1 MTQLQD
7 SQKSKLRYDYLKIRD
22 RIEPSLRHAYSD
34 IILSRIKKLKD
45 YQASET
51 VMFYLSYGSE
61 VVTDVMINEFL
72 ADGKDVAVPVIQNP
86 GDGIMTAVKIN
97 KLEDCYEKV
106 YGIRQP
112 EFDENEVVSKRDI
125 DLIFVPGIVFDVN
138 GYRVG
143 YGKGYYDRWLEGTAV
158 SKRVGLAFEVQL
170 IDKIPNGQYDLP
182 VGRILTEKRVIDVV
196 KIEKIDFAKKGN

>member
-1 MTQLQD
+1 MNELQN
-7 SQKSKLRYDYLKIRD
+7 SEKNKIRYDYLKIRD
-22 RIEPSLRHAYSD
+22 RLEPTLRYAYSN
-34 IILSRIKKLKD
+34 IILSKIKKLKE
-45 YQASET
+45 YQNSEI

-61 VVTDVMINEFL
+61 VITDAMINEFL
-72 ADGKDVAVPVIQNP
+72 SDGKEVAVPVIQNP

-112 EFDENEVVSKRDI
+112 EFDEQEVVAKEDI

-143 YGKGYYDRWLEGTAV
+143 YGKGYYDRWLEGTDI
-158 SKRVGLAFEVQL
+158 SKRIGLAFEVQL
-170 IDKIPNGQYDLP
+170 TEKIPNGKYDLP
-182 VGRILTEKRVIDVV
+182 VGRILTEKRIIDVS
-196 KIEKIDFAKKGN
+196 KNYKK

>member
-1 MTQLQD
+1 MKELQE
-7 SQKSKLRYDYLKIRD
+7 SEKSKLRYDYLKIRD
-22 RIEPSLRHAYSD
+22 RLEPALRHAYSD
-34 IILSRIKKLKD
+34 IILSRIKKLKE
-45 YQASET
+45 YQDSKL

-97 KLEDCYEKV
+97 KLEDCFEKV

-112 EFDENEVVSKRDI
+112 EFNEDEVVSKNEI
-125 DLIFVPGIVFDVN
+125 DLIFVPGIVFDSNN

-143 YGKGYYDRWLEGTAV
+143 YGKGYYDRWLAGTDI

-170 IDKIPNGQYDLP
+170 IDKLPTGKYDLP
-182 VGRILTEKRVIDVV
+182 VGRILTEKRLI
-196 KIEKIDFAKKGN
+196 KIVNN

>member
-1 MTQLQD
+1 MNELQD

-22 RIEPSLRHAYSD
+22 RIEPALRYAYSNV
-34 IILSRIKKLKD
+34 ILSRIKKLKE
-45 YQASET
+45 YQDSQI

-61 VVTDVMINEFL
+61 VFTDTMINEFL
-72 ADGKDVAVPVIQNP
+72 SDGKEVAVPVIQNP

-112 EFDENEVVSKRDI
+112 EFNESDVVSKEDV
-125 DLIFVPGIVFDVN
+125 DLIFVPGIVFDLN
-138 GYRVG
+138 GYRIG
-143 YGKGYYDRWLEGTAV
+143 YGKGYYDRWLDGTDV

-182 VGRILTEKRVIDVV
+182 VSKILTEKRVIE
-196 KIEKIDFAKKGN
+196 IAKN

>member
-1 MTQLQD
+1 MNEIQS

-22 RIEPSLRHAYSD
+22 KIEPALRHAYSN
-34 IILSRIKKLKD
+34 IILSRIKKLKE
-45 YQASET
+45 YENSQT

-112 EFDENEVVSKRDI
+112 EFDEDEVVSKEEI

-143 YGKGYYDRWLEGTAV
+143 YGKGYYDRWLEGTDIL
-158 SKRVGLAFEVQL
+158 KRVGLAFEVQL

-182 VGRILTEKRVIDVV
+182 VGRILTEKRVIEVV
-196 KIEKIDFAKKGN
+196 KN

>member
-1 MTQLQD
+1 MKGLQE
-7 SQKSKLRYDYLKIRD
+7 SEKSKLRYDYLKIRD
-22 RIEPSLRHAYSD
+22 RLEPALRHAYSD
-34 IILSRIKKLKD
+34 IILSRIKKLKE
-45 YQASET
+45 YQDSKL

-61 VVTDVMINEFL
+61 VITDVMINEFL

-97 KLEDCYEKV
+97 KLEDCFEKV

-112 EFDENEVVSKRDI
+112 EFNEDEVVSKNEI
-125 DLIFVPGIVFDVN
+125 DLIFVPGIVFDSNN

-143 YGKGYYDRWLEGTAV
+143 YGKGYYDRWLAGTDI

-170 IDKIPNGQYDLP
+170 IDKLPTGKYDLP
-182 VGRILTEKRVIDVV
+182 VGRILTEKRL
-196 KIEKIDFAKKGN
+196 IEIVNN